1 MSREKG
7 VFVPEELNKDLND
20 LEPYKEPSLRASNEY
35 NRTNPQKW
43 APVRRND
50 ELNQAFGTDSDT
62 SKYMQQLLERK
73 GMKPRSIQ
81 SILRTTDGSHKV
93 QNPLTKIFQKSR
105 NILDNRP
112 QMVTM
117 NKQIY
122 SQASVTAS
130 NDFADCFNKRHFSSK
145 NMSI

>member
-105 NILDNRP
+105 NILNNRP

-117 NKQIY
+117 NK
-122 SQASVTAS
+122 
-130 NDFADCFNKRHFSSK
+130 
-145 NMSI
+145 